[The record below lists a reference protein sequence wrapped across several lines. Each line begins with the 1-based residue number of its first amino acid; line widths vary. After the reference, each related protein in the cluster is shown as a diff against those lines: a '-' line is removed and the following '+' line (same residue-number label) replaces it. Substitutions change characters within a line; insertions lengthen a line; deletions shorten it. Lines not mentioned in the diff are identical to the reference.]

1 MNCGKGAAVKYGCL
15 YSRGKYVLFLDADGA
30 THYSEIES
38 IMKAIRPIKSSKKCV
53 IGNRY
58 ALESDAQ
65 RKGIRKFFSLCMGML
80 VRSVLGFEIKDT

>member
-1 MNCGKGAAVKYGCL
+1 VKYGCL

-38 IMKAIRPIKSSKKCV
+38 IMKAIKPVKSAKSCV

-58 ALESDAQ
+58 ADESDAN
-65 RKGIRKFFSLCMGML
+65 RKGLRKFFSVCMGML
-80 VRSVLGFEIKDT
+80 VRTILGFEIKDT